1 LKKKFVA
8 LLSAATLVGGMTI
21 GASAAPVLEKI
32 TAHLNW
38 GITYEVNGKQW
49 TPKDQSGNRI
59 AAISYNNTTYLP
71 VRAVSDALGVAVE
84 YDNKAQK
91 IKLGE
96 KSDKTPITS
105 EDIKLSYDS
114 VITKDKQHT
123 VHNGK
128 DYGSGVLLNNVNIG
142 EKRFTLKPGGKHQ
155 TLELSVL
162 PVKVT
167 KEILVKIMS
176 GDVLL
181 KEVVISP
188 SDSIQTVTVD
198 IDGAKE
204 IEVSAKYAK
213 VEIGDDT
220 LFFAGTYK

>member
-1 LKKKFVA
+1 MKKRFVA

-21 GASAAPVLEKI
+21 GVSAAPVLEKI

-38 GITYEVNGKQW
+38 GIAYEVNGKQW

-91 IKLGE
+91 IKLGK
-96 KSDKTPITS
+96 KSDLTPITS
-105 EDIKLSYDS
+105 EEIKLSYAS

-128 DYGSGVLLNNVNIG
+128 DYGSGVILNSINGV
-142 EKRFTLKPGGKHQ
+142 EKGFTLRPGGKHQ
-155 TLELSVL
+155 TLELSVF
-162 PVKVT
+162 PVSVNKDIV
-167 KEILVKIMS
+167 VKIMR
-176 GDVLL
+176 GGVLL
-181 KEVVISP
+181 KEVVITP
-188 SDSIQTVTVD
+188 SDSIETVTVD

-204 IEVSAKYAK
+204 IEVSAKYPK
-213 VEIGDDT
+213 VEIGDDI